1 MGFTG
6 VLIEGIHS
14 KMAQMNSPAED
25 VPSLESS
32 PVSNT
37 QDTYKV
43 FMKMMCS
50 FLEQMKSSDRGDFQ
64 KTLQVLLSDNEALAL
79 PSATFEDSLKKF
91 RELCQLGTDAC
102 DLYSCQ
108 TMFDCPLDR
117 VPVRESMS
125 LNRLS
130 RLSAMFDKAMQS
142 REVSPSPR

>member
-1 MGFTG
+1 MGMSLRI
-6 VLIEGIHS
+6 VVD
-14 KMAQMNSPAED
+14 MNSPAEDD

-108 TMFDCPLDR
+108 TMFDCSFDR
-117 VPVRESMS
+117 VPVPVRESMS

-130 RLSAMFDKAMQS
+130 RLSALFDKAMQS